1 MDLVHILLA
10 DVAVEMDNE
19 GFHGVRD
26 VIRVVAWL
34 LRRGVGRCLTVSRGW
49 LIVIVRRHG
58 CGCSLRI
65 RVQRSCHSVTAETN
79 GDRVSEKAIRVLHF
93 YSSSV
98 LRLDHQIRNGFVLGL
113 GYGCVRPN
121 RLFFWTTYFYFCVI
135 FDQFVLVDSELG
147 IQ

>member
-26 VIRVVAWL
+26 MIRVVAWL

-58 CGCSLRI
+58 WLQLENS
-65 RVQRSCHSVTAETN
+65 SSEEYNHSVT
-79 GDRVSEKAIRVLHF
+79 GVSEKAIRVLHF

-98 LRLDHQIRNGFVLGL
+98 PSTD
-113 GYGCVRPN
+113 PP
-121 RLFFWTTYFYFCVI
+121 
-135 FDQFVLVDSELG
+135 D
-147 IQ
+147 